1 MDRAWFASKPVGL
14 ASKQYTSVLSR
25 TAALLFDIAWVHMSK
40 IRLPRIRLLLNVYI
54 QVLLFSGI
62 AGSLSSTSC
71 RVHDV
76 NLFWML
82 ATLLFTV
89 GTEHS
94 SFLATIL
101 RLESS
106 RIESKTCIS
115 LWVG

>member
-14 ASKQYTSVLSR
+14 ASKQQTSVLSR

-54 QVLLFSGI
+54 QVLLILRYRGQFEQHI
-62 AGSLSSTSC
+62 MQ
-71 RVHDV
+71 VHDV